1 MLLRFKRNHTNNFF
15 QKKTTARTPSKRKSK
30 LEREREE
37 SEEIIKSMGG
47 AVEEGG
53 RRTRSS
59 ARGSVP
65 TTPVTPA
72 PKKARV
78 SRGRGKPKKIDV
90 DDEVN
95 DVEEE
100 VCFTDSND
108 PKRKNLIFFTFF

>member
-1 MLLRFKRNHTNNFF
+1 MLLRYQRIYGNNVL
-15 QKKTTARTPSKRKSK
+15 QKKTAVRTPSKRKSK

-59 ARGSVP
+59 ARGSVT

-72 PKKARV
+72 PKKPRV
-78 SRGRGKPKKIDV
+78 SRGRAKPKKIDV
-90 DDEVN
+90 DEEEN
-95 DVEEE
+95 DVEE
-100 VCFTDSND
+100 VCVMD
-108 PKRKNLIFFTFF
+108 

>member
-1 MLLRFKRNHTNNFF
+1 MLLRYKRTLTNNFL
-15 QKKTTARTPSKRKSK
+15 QKKTPARTPSKRKSK

-59 ARGSVP
+59 ARGSVA

-72 PKKARV
+72 AKKPRV

-90 DDEVN
+90 DDEIN
-95 DVEEE
+95 DEE
-100 VCFTDSND
+100 VCKLSFVL
-108 PKRKNLIFFTFF
+108 KMYHI